1 MSITDRYGKR
11 GVSAGKEEVH
21 AAIRHL
27 DKGLFPNAFCKII
40 PDMAGG
46 DPGFC
51 NMMHADTAG
60 TKTSLAYLYWKET
73 GDMEVWKGIVQDAIV
88 MNLDDMACAGCTS
101 GVVLSSTIGRNKNL
115 VPGEVLAALIQGTS
129 HFIEE
134 MAQWGVDIVLSGGET
149 ADVGDIVR
157 TLDVGF
163 TAFARMPREAV
174 VQNDIL
180 DGDLIIGLAS
190 FGQAVYEQA
199 YNSGIGSNGLT
210 SARHDV
216 LSKEYMLRYP
226 ETFDPQT
233 PAELV
238 YSGTKKL
245 QDLVQTPAGPLPVG
259 KLLLSPTRTYLP
271 FLRRLLK
278 THRSEIHGLIHCT
291 GGAQS
296 KVLKFLRGQ
305 AAIKDNLFDPPPLF
319 GLIQQESGASWEEM
333 YRVFNMGHRLE
344 VYTHQEMAGE
354 VIALA
359 ASFGI
364 EAAIIGRVVQAPE
377 NRVIVQ
383 TGNGIFEYV

>member
-60 TKTSLAYLYWKET
+60 TKASLAYLYWNET

-233 PAELV
+233 PAQKRCGPSSKRKQGHSLLEN
-238 YSGTKKL
+238 YSSRQPVLTSHFC
-245 QDLVQTPAGPLPVG
+245 AGCSRP
-259 KLLLSPTRTYLP
+259 
-271 FLRRLLK
+271 
-278 THRSEIHGLIHCT
+278 I
-291 GGAQS
+291 
-296 KVLKFLRGQ
+296 
-305 AAIKDNLFDPPPLF
+305 
-319 GLIQQESGASWEEM
+319 
-333 YRVFNMGHRLE
+333 E
-344 VYTHQEMAGE
+344 VKSTA
-354 VIALA
+354 
-359 ASFGI
+359 
-364 EAAIIGRVVQAPE
+364 
-377 NRVIVQ
+377 
-383 TGNGIFEYV
+383 